1 MPSQIRTFSIT
12 QLTIGACAN
21 FHTQINKFITTAT
34 PAALHIETQATGYA
48 DAIATL
54 SSIVNRQRAF
64 VATASLSEADKVRDN
79 ASGVIS
85 SVVNAYVTSP
95 VATKKEAAL
104 LLKPQLSPYRGIR
117 YHEYNK
123 QTAEVHGMLG
133 VLDAEDNAAAI
144 TTLGLTEEVEALR
157 EANNV
162 FEEKYLEKAAEATSR
177 IGQADIKSE
186 EAVDNAN
193 ALYQNIVQVVNAYAI
208 VQPTEAINTF
218 IGQVNGLISVFTQV
232 VGGNSTGNTGDGS
245 DSEQPGGGTTPGGG
259 STGDGSDDGEL

>member
-1 MPSQIRTFSIT
+1 M
-12 QLTIGACAN
+12 TIGSCAD
-21 FHTQINKFITTAT
+21 FHTQVSKFITTAT
-34 PAALHIETQATGYA
+34 PAALHIETQALAYTA
-48 DAIATL
+48 AVETL

-64 VATASLSEADKVRDN
+64 IATASLSEADDVRDS
-79 ASGVIS
+79 AVGVIS
-85 SVVNAYVTSP
+85 NVVNAYSTSP
-95 VATKKEAAL
+95 VADKQAAAK
-104 LLKPQLSPYRGIR
+104 LLKPQLSAYKGIR
-117 YHEYNK
+117 NHEYSK
-123 QTAEVHGMLG
+123 QTAEVRGMLG

-232 VGGNSTGNTGDGS
+232 VGGNSTGNTGDSS

>member
-12 QLTIGACAN
+12 QLTIGACTN

-104 LLKPQLSPYRGIR
+104 LLKPQLSP
-117 YHEYNK
+117 
-123 QTAEVHGMLG
+123 
-133 VLDAEDNAAAI
+133 
-144 TTLGLTEEVEALR
+144 
-157 EANNV
+157 
-162 FEEKYLEKAAEATSR
+162 
-177 IGQADIKSE
+177 
-186 EAVDNAN
+186 
-193 ALYQNIVQVVNAYAI
+193 
-208 VQPTEAINTF
+208 
-218 IGQVNGLISVFTQV
+218 
-232 VGGNSTGNTGDGS
+232 
-245 DSEQPGGGTTPGGG
+245 
-259 STGDGSDDGEL
+259 

>member
-123 QTAEVHGMLG
+123 QTAEVRGMLG

-162 FEEKYLEKAAEATSR
+162 FEE
-177 IGQADIKSE
+177 
-186 EAVDNAN
+186 
-193 ALYQNIVQVVNAYAI
+193 
-208 VQPTEAINTF
+208 
-218 IGQVNGLISVFTQV
+218 
-232 VGGNSTGNTGDGS
+232 
-245 DSEQPGGGTTPGGG
+245 
-259 STGDGSDDGEL
+259 